1 MYAPGMTKQS
11 HTDQRRVPLTRIGGV
26 PFHWGSRTHVM
37 GVVNVTPDSFSGDG
51 VGDDVASAV
60 GLALRMQQEGADLID
75 VGAESTRRYND
86 REGAVPVGVEE
97 ELRRVVPVVER
108 LCQELSVPV
117 SVDTYKPQV
126 ARRCLEAGAH
136 MINDV
141 WGVRADTGML
151 EVVAEFGVPVVLMH
165 NRDGNVYADLLGEV
179 SESLAAAVE
188 RALASGVPRENVIV
202 DPGIGFGKMA
212 DQSLEI
218 ERRLQELGR
227 LGQPVLVGPS
237 RKSHLGM
244 VLGGLPTG
252 ERLEGTAA
260 AVSLCVAGSADI
272 VRVHDVKEMVRVVKV
287 SDAIVRGWRPE
298 GWSR

>member
-1 MYAPGMTKQS
+1 MAKQS
-11 HTDQRRVPLTRIGGV
+11 HTDQRQVLLTHIGGI

-60 GLALRMQQEGADLID
+60 GLALRMQEEGADLVD

-86 REGAVPVGVEE
+86 REGAVPVGVDE
-97 ELRRVVPVVER
+97 ELRRVLPVVER
-108 LCQELSVPV
+108 LCRELSVPV

-141 WGVRADTGML
+141 WGVRTDTGMS

-165 NRDGNVYADLLGEV
+165 NRDGNVYSDLLAEV
-179 SESLAAAVE
+179 TGSLGAAVE

-202 DPGIGFGKMA
+202 DPGIGFGKVA

-218 ERRLQELGR
+218 EGRLAELGR

-244 VLGGLPTG
+244 VLGGLPAG

-260 AVSLCVAGSADI
+260 AVSLCVAGGADI
-272 VRVHDVKEMVRVVKV
+272 VRVHDVKEMVRVVRV
-287 SDAIVRGWRPE
+287 SDAIVRGWRPDV
-298 GWSR
+298 WSR

>member
-1 MYAPGMTKQS
+1 MAEQS
-11 HTDQRRVPLTRIGGV
+11 HTNQRQVLLTRIGGR
-26 PFHWGSRTHVM
+26 PFHWGTRTHVM
-37 GVVNVTPDSFSGDG
+37 GVINVTPDSFSGDG
-51 VGDDVASAV
+51 VGDDAASAV
-60 GLALRMQQEGADLID
+60 DLALRMEREGADLVD
-75 VGAESTRRYND
+75 VGAESTRRYDD
-86 REGAVPVGVEE
+86 RKGAVPVSLDE

-108 LCQELSVPV
+108 LRAELSVPV

-141 WGVRADTGML
+141 WGVRPGTGML

-165 NRDGNVYADLLGEV
+165 NRDGNVYSDLLAEV
-179 SESLAAAVE
+179 TGSLRAAVE
-188 RALASGVPRENVIV
+188 RALASGIPRENVIV
-202 DPGIGFGKMA
+202 DPGIGFGKVA

-218 ERRLQELGR
+218 EGRLEELGR

-244 VLGGLPTG
+244 VLGGLPPR

-260 AVSLCVAGSADI
+260 AVSLCVAGGADI
-272 VRVHDVKEMVRVVKV
+272 VRVHDVKEMVRVVRV
-287 SDAIVRGWRPE
+287 SDAIVRGWRPD
-298 GWSR
+298 GWTR

>member
-1 MYAPGMTKQS
+1 MVKQS
-11 HTDQRRVPLTRIGGV
+11 RTNERQVLLTHI
-26 PFHWGSRTHVM
+26 GSRPFLWGTRTYVM
-37 GVVNVTPDSFSGDG
+37 GVINVTPDSFSGDG
-51 VGDDVASAV
+51 VGGDVAAAV
-60 GLALRMQQEGADLID
+60 GLALRMEREGADLVD
-75 VGAESTRRYND
+75 VGAESTRRYDD
-86 REGAVPVGVEE
+86 REGAVPVGVDE

-108 LCQELSVPV
+108 LCAELSVPV
-117 SVDTYKPQV
+117 SVDTYKPEV

-165 NRDGNVYADLLGEV
+165 NHEGNVYSDLLAEV
-179 SESLAAAVE
+179 AGSLRAGVE

-202 DPGIGFGKMA
+202 DPGIGFGKVA

-218 ERRLQELGR
+218 EGRLRELGR

-237 RKSHLGM
+237 RKSHLGRI
-244 VLGGLPTG
+244 LGGLPPR

-260 AVSLCVAGSADI
+260 AVSLCVAGGADV
-272 VRVHDVKEMVRVVKV
+272 VRVHDVKEMVRVVRV
-287 SDAIVRGWRPE
+287 SDAIVRGWRPD
-298 GWSR
+298 GWTR

>member
-1 MYAPGMTKQS
+1 MAEQS
-11 HTDQRRVPLTRIGGV
+11 YTNERQVLLTHIGGR
-26 PFHWGSRTHVM
+26 PFHWGTRTHVM
-37 GVVNVTPDSFSGDG
+37 GVINVTPDSFSGDG
-51 VGDDVASAV
+51 VGDDAASAV
-60 GLALRMQQEGADLID
+60 DLALRMEREGADLVD
-75 VGAESTRRYND
+75 VGAESTRRYDD
-86 REGAVPVGVEE
+86 RKGAVPVSLDE

-108 LCQELSVPV
+108 LRAELSVPV

-165 NRDGNVYADLLGEV
+165 NHEGNVYSDLLAEV
-179 SESLAAAVE
+179 AGSLRAAVE
-188 RALASGVPRENVIV
+188 RALASGIPRENVIV
-202 DPGIGFGKMA
+202 DPGIGFGKVA

-218 ERRLQELGR
+218 EGRLEELGR

-244 VLGGLPTG
+244 VLGGLPPR

-260 AVSLCVAGSADI
+260 AVSLCVAGGADI
-272 VRVHDVKEMVRVVKV
+272 VRVHDVKEMVRVVRV
-287 SDAIVRGWRPE
+287 SDAIVRGWRPD
-298 GWSR
+298 GWTR